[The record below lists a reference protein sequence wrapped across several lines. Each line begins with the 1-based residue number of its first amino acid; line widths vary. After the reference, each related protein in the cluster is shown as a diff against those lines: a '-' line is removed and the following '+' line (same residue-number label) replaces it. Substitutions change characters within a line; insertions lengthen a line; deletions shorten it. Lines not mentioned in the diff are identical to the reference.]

1 MTLTDGTPRRIQRER
16 KKGWQ
21 LPEGAVIVTRPTRWG
36 NPFAVGDMVQQF
48 PGGYAKHYA
57 GNQPPGVY
65 LGEDAAGPDTYEI
78 RPVTDR
84 ADAVELFR
92 AHLLRYPALLIP
104 PIRQHLPG
112 KDLACWCPLID
123 AYGNPV
129 PCHADVLLRVAAGE
143 EP

>member
-1 MTLTDGTPRRIQRER
+1 MAHTDGTPPQRIQRR
-16 KKGWQ
+16 RVKGWQ

-36 NPFAVGDMVQQF
+36 NPFEVGAMVQQF
-48 PGGYAKHYA
+48 PGGYAKPYE
-57 GNQPPGVY
+57 GSQPPGVY
-65 LGEDAAGPDTYEI
+65 PGDAARPGGYEI
-78 RPVTDR
+78 RPVADR
-84 ADAVELFR
+84 ADAVGLFR

-104 PIRQHLPG
+104 PIRQHLHG
-112 KDLACWCPLID
+112 RDLACWCPLTD